1 MAFVTLEDLV
11 GQAEVIVFPKTLTQY
26 KALLT
31 EDSKVIINGKV
42 SAEEEKDGKL
52 IAERIDSI
60 ESVQRTLWI
69 QYKDETEQNEKLEDV
84 KKILSEHPGTDGLRG
99 YISDQKKVLHP
110 DEEGVEVSG
119 QLISELKELLG
130 NGNVKVTYSLPQ
142 VKGVRR

>member
-26 KALLT
+26 RSLLA

-60 ESVQRTLWI
+60 ESVQKTLWI
-69 QYKDETEQNEKLEDV
+69 QYKDEAERNDKINDI
-84 KKILSEHPGTDGLRG
+84 KKILSEHPGLDGLRG

-110 DEEGVEVSG
+110 DEGGAEISA
-119 QLISELKELLG
+119 QLVSELRELLG
-130 NGNVKVTYSLPQ
+130 NDNVKVTYALPQ
-142 VKGVRR
+142 VKGWRR